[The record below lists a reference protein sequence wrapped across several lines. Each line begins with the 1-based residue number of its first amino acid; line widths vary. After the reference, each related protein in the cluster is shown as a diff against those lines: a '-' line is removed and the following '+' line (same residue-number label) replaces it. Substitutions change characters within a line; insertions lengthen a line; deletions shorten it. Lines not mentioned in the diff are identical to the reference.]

1 MIERISSSHPKAF
14 QQRCF
19 IMLILF
25 SVSMLTMLPDEQQ
38 LFAQNAITSTPT
50 PAPTKT
56 EEPATTAQ
64 PTTTTPDLSVTFSP
78 LTQADLSVV
87 TGNVQ
92 RPNGLTWLNGR
103 LYVSCTGDWTIYQLD
118 DTTGQTQ
125 TTTSGIRN
133 AHTLYAENRDSGE
146 VVLWVPDFQT
156 NSLVQVTRS
165 GLNIIATN
173 LEGPWGIMYFDE
185 ESFLVTSLQSNS
197 VNRVTRTGELEPII
211 TDLASPTG
219 IAIDGASIYVA
230 NNGSTRRA
238 IEWYTVGERTGDTP
252 GEHAVVTGVQN
263 VTGLAIGPDRY
274 LYFAYSL
281 GTRGVIGRVNPQTC
295 RENGGCTGAE
305 VEIVVLTELSA
316 PLAGLTITPEM
327 RIYIHSMFSP
337 DIYWAHLPA

>member
-1 MIERISSSHPKAF
+1 MFERISSSYRKAF
-14 QQRCF
+14 QQICVVA
-19 IMLILF
+19 LILF
-25 SVSMLTMLPDEQQ
+25 PMSMLATLLPEQQ
-38 LFAQNAITSTPT
+38 LLAQDDITSTPT
-50 PAPTKT
+50 SAPTKT
-56 EEPATTAQ
+56 EEPTTIA
-64 PTTTTPDLSVTFSP
+64 PLAMTPDLPNTFSP
-78 LTQADLSVV
+78 LTQADLSIL

-133 AHTLYAENRDSGE
+133 AHTLYAESRDSGE
-146 VVLWVPDFQT
+146 VVLWTPDFQT
-156 NSLVQVTRS
+156 NSLVQVTRG

-173 LEGPWGIMYFDE
+173 LEGPWGITYFDA
-185 ESFLVTSLQSNS
+185 ESFLVTSLHGNS
-197 VNRVTRTGELEPII
+197 VNRVMRTGEQEAII

-219 IAIDGASIYVA
+219 IALDGTSIYVA

-238 IEWYTVGERTGDTP
+238 IEWYTIGERTSDTP
-252 GEHAVVTGVQN
+252 GEHALVTGVQN

-281 GTRGVIGRVNPQTC
+281 GTRGVIGRVYPQTC

-327 RIYIHSMFSP
+327 RLYIHTLFSP
-337 DIYWAHLPA
+337 DIYWAHLPT